1 MSGAI
6 RTVVTFASLGTAGY
20 FYLKYRETLKK
31 FENIENSNLKETSKR
46 DFQIIQIPDEIV
58 EEKKEIIIDEN
69 KVEKV
74 LMAEKT
80 KIIQE
85 TFSPSEKAK
94 NLLFD
99 ENFRL
104 KRRFI

>member
-20 FYLKYRETLKK
+20 FYMKYRETIKK
-31 FENIENSNLKETSKR
+31 FENIEISNEKETPKR
-46 DFQIIQIPDEIV
+46 DLQIQIPEEVV

-74 LMAEKT
+74 LMVEKT